1 MAAAL
6 IDVPFST
13 SHFAPVTARITP
25 RAHRAAATTRCLP
38 RRTQPKWSPGAHHVV
53 EAHHASKVVVA

>member
-25 RAHRAAATTRCLP
+25 RAHRAAATTRCLEGP
-38 RRTQPKWSPGAHHVV
+38 SLSGRRAPIMSSRPIMLRK
-53 EAHHASKVVVA
+53 